1 MSIILD
7 GLYGIQQ
14 NNVVTVKYYVA
25 TIELCV
31 AVE

>member
-7 GLYGIQQ
+7 GLFDIQY
-14 NNVVTVKYYVA
+14 NAVTEKYYVA